1 MTVTQ
6 EQVATLRAHLAGDFD
21 EYNRLWA
28 KLDRKSADSGYI
40 TLIAAAFFEAVDRR
54 FAKSATNSDII
65 EFVGSVRSR
74 FDETGKDVDAN
85 AAETLIRAALG
96 NDSGA
101 ELDDDTVVSTQI
113 TVLTALILDEHL
125 DDAGL
130 DQFMRDACRIADEW
144 SS

>member
-6 EQVATLRAHLAGDFD
+6 EQVDTLRAHLAGDFA
-21 EYNRLWA
+21 EYHRLWT

-40 TLIAAAFFEAVDRR
+40 ALIAAAFFEAVDRR
-54 FAKSATNSDII
+54 FAKTGTHSDII

-74 FDETGKDVDAN
+74 FDETGDDVDPH

-113 TVLTALILDEHL
+113 IVLTALILDEHL

-130 DQFMRDACRIADEW
+130 DQFMNDARRTADEW

>member
-54 FAKSATNSDII
+54 FAKSSTNSDII

-74 FDETGKDVDAN
+74 FDETGNDVDAN

>member
-130 DQFMRDACRIADEW
+130 DQF
-144 SS
+144 

>member
-1 MTVTQ
+1 MAVTQ

-21 EYNRLWA
+21 EYNRLWT

-54 FAKSATNSDII
+54 FAKAGTNSDII

-74 FDETGKDVDAN
+74 FDETGDDVDPY

-101 ELDDDTVVSTQI
+101 ELDDDTVVSTQV

-130 DQFMRDACRIADEW
+130 DQFMNDARRIADEW